1 VQQLHQLTKVQQL
14 HQLTKVQQL
23 HQLTKAETE
32 ETVATLAETEETV
45 ATIAETETT
54 AKIREE
60 RRIILSFFVLRITK
74 RDYILKS
81 S

>member
-32 ETVATLAETEETV
+32 ETVATIAETEETV

-54 AKIREE
+54 AKIRE
-60 RRIILSFFVLRITK
+60 RRIFLSFFVSRITR

>member
-32 ETVATLAETEETV
+32 ETVATLAETEET
-45 ATIAETETT
+45 T
-54 AKIREE
+54 AAIREE
-60 RRIILSFFVLRITK
+60 RRIFLSFFVSRIRR
-74 RDYILKS
+74 RDYILNLIS
-81 S
+81 

>member
-1 VQQLHQLTKVQQL
+1 
-14 HQLTKVQQL
+14 VQQL

-45 ATIAETETT
+45 ATLAETEETVATLAETKKTT

-60 RRIILSFFVLRITK
+60 RRIFLSFFVLRIAR
-74 RDYILKS
+74 RDYILKIS
-81 S
+81 